1 MKGQHGFFYKARS
14 HSAQITCVRD
24 WSQIKGR
31 GGGGAT
37 KREGGGA
44 CEVIPL

>member
-24 WSQIKGR
+24 WSQITGR
-31 GGGGAT
+31 GGGGYKT
-37 KREGGGA
+37 GRGGT
-44 CEVIPL
+44 CEDLPL